1 MTRDRLR
8 RAAAIVALVP
18 GFGCSGG
25 DGEPAG
31 PDPPAA
37 GLEVT
42 PDSVT
47 VSALGSTAA
56 VTVRVGGSPATA
68 TFTLRSERRWLDDR
82 AVLDAAELQ
91 QSRIVASTPGR
102 AVVSVTAGGATDSV
116 IVNVTPARA
125 VVVEARLPGGRTH
138 VGDGDTIVLRGYRM
152 DQVTAGAI
160 TAPGVTVQLGRRDSA
175 NLGVVVPALASA
187 SCAGTAPA
195 LTLTFSGLDGSP
207 VTGLTRKR
215 SGELTLAVGEA
226 KRLSDGDASCL
237 RLRPAAGARYLLA
250 YADTRLADQAQAA
263 PEWPWPDTLTVS
275 IEDRSN
281 APSGPVLHA
290 TPSPAA
296 PWPGSGLE
304 ALSSLVARHAPPP
317 TPSTMTGTAAG
328 ASFAVP
334 AGCPYLNIFF
344 SFCRATPYTLG
355 EAFTYYPQGTQ
366 RPAGMARV
374 IGLRDNIALAVF
386 LADSA
391 GLAAGAAARGDS
403 ALLVMQQRVIP
414 RLRSI
419 FDLAAATT
427 TSDDSGQLLA
437 MLEQSASS
445 FSQWWP
451 DAATGHGRWGKVTLQ
466 LAPNS
471 ALGDPA
477 GTAASA
483 LLILAHEVTHTYQF
497 RWRFE
502 HASPWQSFLGT
513 GWAVEGGATFLSM
526 EAVREQIGVPFTSN
540 YTLGSYAAE
549 DPRLILQL
557 YAAPVANLTDGYIS
571 GASFLRDLAQRLV
584 VEGGLSADDA
594 VREVL
599 VGSMEGWWGINE
611 EGLNA
616 GPGLTARMRQRLGAA
631 WNPANALL
639 DWTLS
644 GAADDLTGNPRY
656 QNLTVRSSAAPT
668 VSTNPVRPH
677 ATVGNGVSASVARP
691 PGTTGVFLISESAGG
706 SYIAGAAV
714 RGVPTGALEWLLLRI
729 S

>member
-1 MTRDRLR
+1 
-8 RAAAIVALVP
+8 
-18 GFGCSGG
+18 
-25 DGEPAG
+25 
-31 PDPPAA
+31 
-37 GLEVT
+37 
-42 PDSVT
+42 
-47 VSALGSTAA
+47 
-56 VTVRVGGSPATA
+56 
-68 TFTLRSERRWLDDR
+68 
-82 AVLDAAELQ
+82 
-91 QSRIVASTPGR
+91 
-102 AVVSVTAGGATDSV
+102 
-116 IVNVTPARA
+116 
-125 VVVEARLPGGRTH
+125 
-138 VGDGDTIVLRGYRM
+138 
-152 DQVTAGAI
+152 
-160 TAPGVTVQLGRRDSA
+160 
-175 NLGVVVPALASA
+175 
-187 SCAGTAPA
+187 
-195 LTLTFSGLDGSP
+195 
-207 VTGLTRKR
+207 
-215 SGELTLAVGEA
+215 
-226 KRLSDGDASCL
+226 
-237 RLRPAAGARYLLA
+237 
-250 YADTRLADQAQAA
+250 
-263 PEWPWPDTLTVS
+263 
-275 IEDRSN
+275 
-281 APSGPVLHA
+281 
-290 TPSPAA
+290 
-296 PWPGSGLE
+296 
-304 ALSSLVARHAPPP
+304 
-317 TPSTMTGTAAG
+317 
-328 ASFAVP
+328 
-334 AGCPYLNIFF
+334 
-344 SFCRATPYTLG
+344 
-355 EAFTYYPQGTQ
+355 
-366 RPAGMARV
+366 
-374 IGLRDNIALAVF
+374 
-386 LADSA
+386 
-391 GLAAGAAARGDS
+391 
-403 ALLVMQQRVIP
+403 VIP

-477 GTAASA
+477 GNAASA

-502 HASPWQSFLGT
+502 HASPWKTFLGT
-513 GWAVEGGATFLSM
+513 RWAVEGGATFLSM

-540 YTLGSYAAE
+540 HTLGSYAAE

-584 VEGGLSADDA
+584 VEGGLSVDDA

-616 GPGLTARMRQRLGAA
+616 GPGLTARMRQRLDAA
-631 WNPANALL
+631 WNPADALL

-656 QNLTVRSSAAPT
+656 QNLTVRSGAAPT
-668 VSTNPVRPH
+668 VATNPVRPH